1 MAFGLHSN
9 VDKKLFVA
17 DSQVRRSRQHHTN
30 QSLLNFSSMLI
41 PREGEEIT
49 LSQFEVG
56 RKLGKGRFGDVY
68 MARDIRTGFALAI
81 KMISKKDVKEA
92 NMENQVV
99 QEIKV
104 QMFSNHP
111 NILKLYGF
119 FHDNTKIYLLL
130 ELATH
135 GCLFKEIRNRNYCE

>member
-1 MAFGLHSN
+1 
-9 VDKKLFVA
+9 
-17 DSQVRRSRQHHTN
+17 
-30 QSLLNFSSMLI
+30 
-41 PREGEEIT
+41 
-49 LSQFEVG
+49 
-56 RKLGKGRFGDVY
+56 